1 MNTKTLSKG
10 VLNYGGLQDGF
21 LWILELLQKACIN
34 AHIVYMTKYLFIYF
48 YCTTCRR
55 IFKRILYYIIC
66 DGSSFAVKEYEKI
79 KES

>member
-34 AHIVYMTKYLFIYF
+34 AQLYMTKYLFIY
-48 YCTTCRR
+48 TAQ
-55 IFKRILYYIIC
+55 L
-66 DGSSFAVKEYEKI
+66 V
-79 KES
+79 